1 MADEPWW
8 HSAEGREPGPD
19 GDALGS
25 AAQEAGRL
33 FAAMRDRMLADPT
46 TMRAGFKIME
56 AMSKLGRSGRAAAPG
71 DAPEC
76 AYCPFCQ
83 AISRARN
90 LSPETVE
97 RLTGAAMEFADVVKQ
112 VVGSGGGGGDE
123 GGVRHVP
130 LDDDAASWEA
140 EDWLAEQEA
149 TPQPGGVDTWFDDP
163 GDAARPP
170 DDGQQR

>member
-8 HSAEGREPGPD
+8 HSAGGEPPS

-33 FAAMRDRMLADPT
+33 FAAMRERMLSDPA

-56 AMSKLGRSGRAAAPG
+56 AVTLLGRSGRPVAPG
-71 DAPEC
+71 EAPEC

-83 AISRARN
+83 AIARAKS

-97 RLTGAAMEFADVVKQ
+97 RLTGAALEFADVVKQ
-112 VVGSGGGGGDE
+112 VVGQGAGSPGETGL
-123 GGVRHVP
+123 RHVS
-130 LDDDAASWEA
+130 LDDDEAAWTAPDELEETEETADSA
-140 EDWLAEQEA
+140 
-149 TPQPGGVDTWFDDP
+149 VDSWFDETPADSE
-163 GDAARPP
+163 DEPP
-170 DDGQQR
+170 RA